1 MSAAT
6 IEAVSSA
13 HGDKDRATRTAAP
26 IRVRRPRRSRGSGR
40 GAAPVGRS
48 TTGVAA
54 PRLVPGRSVPVDGRQ
69 ATATACRDERVAAA
83 GVRSVRQAATAS
95 WRLTN
100 RGIAV
105 VMITGAM
112 LMAAA
117 VTVITA
123 TALTVTSPDYT
134 PAGHSAVAGR

>member
-6 IEAVSSA
+6 IEAISSA
-13 HGDKDRATRTAAP
+13 RGGKDRAARTAAP

-40 GAAPVGRS
+40 AAAPVGRS

-54 PRLVPGRSVPVDGRQ
+54 PQLIPVGGQQGASR
-69 ATATACRDERVAAA
+69 ACRGERVAADTRSAHQVAAA
-83 GVRSVRQAATAS
+83 GWQ
-95 WRLTN
+95 LTN

-112 LMAAA
+112 LLAAA

-123 TALTVTSPDYT
+123 TALTVTSADYN
-134 PAGHSAVAGR
+134 PPGHSAVAGR